1 MIEIKN
7 AIRMIQ
13 NNDALPVYYLK
24 GNDQFLHN
32 FFIEKLCDS
41 IFAENKIIKSLLTPN
56 EMSGKEIIEQILF
69 SDLFNTQKLFILRDP
84 QQLKGKAVKDLLD
97 YCSNPIPNHFLVLIN
112 DNFMDN
118 SSFSKSVM
126 KNVDPINVSTPFTR
140 DLSKWARFFFKE
152 NNKKAEPS
160 IIEELVENFGDSLYN
175 IKNEIDK
182 LCLLNNNAIIKA
194 SDINSPSSWIRSRQ
208 RWELMSSIGNR
219 DLERSISLSKEI
231 IGDSDTMISLIY
243 PLTAFFQE
251 ILYAKMNNGTFVN
264 PKSYIPLSN
273 SIKNNISTFA
283 SRYDKQEI
291 EKSIRELKN
300 IETRQKTSNSD
311 DESDLINFIYNVIG

>member
-1 MIEIKN
+1 
-7 AIRMIQ
+7 
-13 NNDALPVYYLK
+13 
-24 GNDQFLHN
+24 
-32 FFIEKLCDS
+32 
-41 IFAENKIIKSLLTPN
+41 
-56 EMSGKEIIEQILF
+56 MSGKEIIEQILF

-126 KNVDPINVSTPFTR
+126 KNIDPINVSTPFTR

-231 IGDSDTMISLIY
+231 IGDSDTMISLVY
-243 PLTAFFQE
+243 PLTALFQE

-264 PKSYIPLSN
+264 PKSYIPLSS
-273 SIKNNISTFA
+273 SIKKNISTFA
-283 SRYDKQEI
+283 RRYNKQEI
-291 EKSIRELKN
+291 EKSIRELKD

-311 DESDLINFIYNVIG
+311 DESDLINFIYNTIG

>member
-41 IFAENKIIKSLLTPN
+41 IFAENKIIKSLLTPH

-84 QQLKGKAVKDLLD
+84 QQLKGKAVKDLLE

-126 KNVDPINVSTPFTR
+126 KNIDPINVSTPFTR

-160 IIEELVENFGDSLYN
+160 IIEELVENYGDSVYN

-182 LCLLNNNAIIKA
+182 LCLMNNNAIIKA

-231 IGDSDTMISLIY
+231 IGDSDTMISLVY
-243 PLTAFFQE
+243 PLTALFQE

-264 PKSYIPLSN
+264 PKSYIPLSS

-283 SRYDKQEI
+283 RRYNKQEI
-291 EKSIRELKN
+291 EKSIRELKD

>member
-118 SSFSKSVM
+118 SSFSKSLV

>member
-41 IFAENKIIKSLLTPN
+41 IFAENKIIKSLLTPH

-84 QQLKGKAVKDLLD
+84 QQLKGKAVKDLLE

-126 KNVDPINVSTPFTR
+126 KNIDPINVSTPFTR

-231 IGDSDTMISLIY
+231 IGDSDTMISLVY
-243 PLTAFFQE
+243 PLTALFQE

-264 PKSYIPLSN
+264 PKSYIPLSS

-283 SRYDKQEI
+283 RRYNKQEI
-291 EKSIRELKN
+291 EKSIRELKD

>member
-41 IFAENKIIKSLLTPN
+41 IFTENNIVKSLLTPN

-84 QQLKGKAVKDLLD
+84 QQLKGKAVKDLLE

-118 SSFSKSVM
+118 SSFSKSLV
-126 KNVDPINVSTPFTR
+126 KNVDPINVSTPFAR
-140 DLSKWARFFFKE
+140 DLYKWARFFFKE

-160 IIEELVENFGDSLYN
+160 IIEELVEDYGDSLYN

-182 LCLLNNNAIIKA
+182 LCLMNNNAIIKA
-194 SDINSPSSWIRSRQ
+194 SNINSASSWVRSRQ
-208 RWELMSSIGNR
+208 RWELISSIGNR

-231 IGDSDTMISLIY
+231 IGDFDTMISLVY

-264 PKSYIPLSN
+264 PKSYISLSK

-283 SRYDKQEI
+283 RRYNKQEI
-291 EKSIRELKN
+291 EKSIRELKD

-311 DESDLINFIYNVIG
+311 DESDLINFIYNTIG

>member
-41 IFAENKIIKSLLTPN
+41 IFAENNIVKILLTPN
-56 EMSGKEIIEQILF
+56 EMSGKEIIKQILF

-84 QQLKGKAVKDLLD
+84 QQLKGKAVKDLLE

-126 KNVDPINVSTPFTR
+126 KNIDPINVSTPFTR

-251 ILYAKMNNGTFVN
+251 ILYAKINNGTFVN

-283 SRYDKQEI
+283 RRYNKQEI
-291 EKSIRELKN
+291 EKSIRELKD

-311 DESDLINFIYNVIG
+311 DESDLINFIYNAIG

>member
-41 IFAENKIIKSLLTPN
+41 IFAENKIIKSLLTPH

-84 QQLKGKAVKDLLD
+84 QQLKGKAVKDLLE
-97 YCSNPIPNHFLVLIN
+97 YCSNPFPNHFLVLIN

-126 KNVDPINVSTPFTR
+126 KNIDPINVSTPFTR

-152 NNKKAEPS
+152 NNKKAESS

-283 SRYDKQEI
+283 SRHDKQEI

-311 DESDLINFIYNVIG
+311 DESDLINFIYNAIG

>member
-41 IFAENKIIKSLLTPN
+41 IFAQNKIVKSLLTPN

-84 QQLKGKAVKDLLD
+84 QQLKGKAVKDLLE

-126 KNVDPINVSTPFTR
+126 KNIDPINVSTPFTR

-152 NNKKAEPS
+152 NNKKAESS

-243 PLTAFFQE
+243 PLTVFFQE

>member
-84 QQLKGKAVKDLLD
+84 QQLKGKAVKDLLE

-126 KNVDPINVSTPFTR
+126 KNIDPINVSTPFTR

-160 IIEELVENFGDSLYN
+160 IIEELVENYGDSVYN

-182 LCLLNNNAIIKA
+182 LCLMNNNAIIKA

-231 IGDSDTMISLIY
+231 IGDSDTMISLVY

-251 ILYAKMNNGTFVN
+251 ILYAKMNNGTFIN
-264 PKSYIPLSN
+264 PKSYIPLSS

-283 SRYDKQEI
+283 RRYNKQEI
-291 EKSIRELKN
+291 EKSIRELKD

-311 DESDLINFIYNVIG
+311 DESDLINFIYNTIG

>member
-126 KNVDPINVSTPFTR
+126 KNVDPINASTPFTR

-231 IGDSDTMISLIY
+231 IGDSDTMISLVY

-283 SRYDKQEI
+283 RRYNKQEI
-291 EKSIRELKN
+291 EKSIRELKD

>member
-194 SDINSPSSWIRSRQ
+194 SDINSPSSWNRSRQ

>member
-13 NNDALPVYYLK
+13 NNDVLPVYYLK

-41 IFAENKIIKSLLTPN
+41 IFAENKIIKSLLTPH

-84 QQLKGKAVKDLLD
+84 QQLKGKAVKDLLE
-97 YCSNPIPNHFLVLIN
+97 YCSNPIPNHFLVLII

-152 NNKKAEPS
+152 NNKKSEPS

>member
-1 MIEIKN
+1 M
-7 AIRMIQ
+7 
-13 NNDALPVYYLK
+13 
-24 GNDQFLHN
+24 
-32 FFIEKLCDS
+32 
-41 IFAENKIIKSLLTPN
+41 
-56 EMSGKEIIEQILF
+56 
-69 SDLFNTQKLFILRDP
+69 
-84 QQLKGKAVKDLLD
+84 
-97 YCSNPIPNHFLVLIN
+97 
-112 DNFMDN
+112 
-118 SSFSKSVM
+118 
-126 KNVDPINVSTPFTR
+126 
-140 DLSKWARFFFKE
+140 
-152 NNKKAEPS
+152 
-160 IIEELVENFGDSLYN
+160 
-175 IKNEIDK
+175 
-182 LCLLNNNAIIKA
+182 NNNAIIKA
-194 SDINSPSSWIRSRQ
+194 SDINSSSSWVRSRQ
-208 RWELMSSIGNR
+208 RWELLYSIGNR

>member
-126 KNVDPINVSTPFTR
+126 KNVDPINASTPFTR

>member
-41 IFAENKIIKSLLTPN
+41 IFAQNKIVKSLLTPN

-126 KNVDPINVSTPFTR
+126 KNIDPINVSTPFTR

-231 IGDSDTMISLIY
+231 IGDSDTMISLVY
-243 PLTAFFQE
+243 PITAFFQE

-283 SRYDKQEI
+283 RRYNKQEI
-291 EKSIRELKN
+291 EKSIRELKD

>member
-1 MIEIKN
+1 
-7 AIRMIQ
+7 MIQ

-41 IFAENKIIKSLLTPN
+41 IFAENKIIKTLLTPN

>member
-41 IFAENKIIKSLLTPN
+41 IFAENKIIKSLLTPH

-84 QQLKGKAVKDLLD
+84 QQLKGKAVKDLLE

-126 KNVDPINVSTPFTR
+126 KNIDPINVSTPFTR

-160 IIEELVENFGDSLYN
+160 IIEELVENYGDSVYN

-283 SRYDKQEI
+283 RRYNKQEI
-291 EKSIRELKN
+291 EKSIRELKD

>member
-1 MIEIKN
+1 
-7 AIRMIQ
+7 
-13 NNDALPVYYLK
+13 
-24 GNDQFLHN
+24 
-32 FFIEKLCDS
+32 
-41 IFAENKIIKSLLTPN
+41 
-56 EMSGKEIIEQILF
+56 MSGKEIIEQILF

-84 QQLKGKAVKDLLD
+84 QQLKGKAVKDLLE

-118 SSFSKSVM
+118 SSFSKSLV
-126 KNVDPINVSTPFTR
+126 KNVDPINVSTPFAR
-140 DLSKWARFFFKE
+140 DLYKWARFFFKE

-160 IIEELVENFGDSLYN
+160 IIEELVENYGDSLYN

-182 LCLLNNNAIIKA
+182 LCLMNNNAIIKA
-194 SDINSPSSWIRSRQ
+194 SNINSASSWVRSRQ
-208 RWELMSSIGNR
+208 RWELISSIGNR

-231 IGDSDTMISLIY
+231 IGDFDTMISLVY

-264 PKSYIPLSN
+264 PKSYIPLSK

-283 SRYDKQEI
+283 KRYNKQEI
-291 EKSIRELKN
+291 EKSIRELKD

-311 DESDLINFIYNVIG
+311 DESDLINFIYNTIG

>member
-231 IGDSDTMISLIY
+231 IGDSDTMISLVY

-264 PKSYIPLSN
+264 PKSYIPLSS

-283 SRYDKQEI
+283 RRYNKQEI
-291 EKSIRELKN
+291 EKSIRELKD

-311 DESDLINFIYNVIG
+311 DESDLINFIYNAIG

>member
-32 FFIEKLCDS
+32 FFIERLCDS
-41 IFAENKIIKSLLTPN
+41 IFAENNIVKSLLTPN

-126 KNVDPINVSTPFTR
+126 KNVDPINASTPFTR

-231 IGDSDTMISLIY
+231 IGDSDTMISLVY
-243 PLTAFFQE
+243 PLTALFQE

-264 PKSYIPLSN
+264 PKSYIPLSS

-283 SRYDKQEI
+283 RRYNKQEI
-291 EKSIRELKN
+291 EKSIRELKD

-311 DESDLINFIYNVIG
+311 DESDLINFIYNAIG

>member
-41 IFAENKIIKSLLTPN
+41 IFAENNIVKSLLTPN

-126 KNVDPINVSTPFTR
+126 KNIDPINVSTPFTR

-194 SDINSPSSWIRSRQ
+194 SDINSPTSWVRSRQ

-264 PKSYIPLSN
+264 PKSYIPLSS

-283 SRYDKQEI
+283 RRYNKQEI
-291 EKSIRELKN
+291 EKSIRELKD

-311 DESDLINFIYNVIG
+311 DESDLINFIYNAIG